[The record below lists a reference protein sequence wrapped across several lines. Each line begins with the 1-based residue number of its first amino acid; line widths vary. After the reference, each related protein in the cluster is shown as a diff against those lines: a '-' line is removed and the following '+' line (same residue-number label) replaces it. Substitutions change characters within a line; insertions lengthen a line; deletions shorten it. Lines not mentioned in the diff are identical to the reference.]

1 MSRIAVVLFN
11 LGGPDS
17 LDAVQPFLQNLFSDP
32 AIIRVPGPVRW
43 LLARLIARRRAPV
56 ARAIYEKMGGRSPI
70 VPETEAQAAAVAE
83 ILAKSAPE
91 HAWHVAIS
99 MRYWHPFAA
108 AAVRDVAAFAP
119 DRVVLLPL
127 YPQYSTTT
135 TGSSFADWSD
145 AATAA
150 GITVPTTRVCC
161 YPQDDGFI
169 AAVVESAAEALV
181 RARAPAPEA
190 PLRLLF
196 SAHGLPKKVIA
207 AGDPYQ
213 AQVEMSVAAVR
224 HRLDR
229 DGNLAGVET
238 VTCYQSRVGPLEWI
252 GPASDVEIER
262 AGRAGAAIVVVPI
275 AFVSEHSETLVE
287 LDIEYR
293 HIAEKAGAAAYIRVP
308 TVGTA
313 APFIV
318 GLARLAVDASRHNEV
333 VSGSKNGSLSRVCP
347 DMYGGCGGPKTVS
360 LSKQNS

>member
-17 LDAVQPFLQNLFSDP
+17 LDAVRPFLQNLFSDP

-43 LLARLIARRRAPV
+43 FLARLIAYRRAPI

-70 VPETEAQAAAVAE
+70 LPETEAQAAA
-83 ILAKSAPE
+83 LAGALATAAPE
-91 HAWHVAIS
+91 HTWHVAIA

-108 AAVRDVAAFAP
+108 EAARNVAVFAP
-119 DRVVLLPL
+119 DRVILLPL

-135 TGSSFADWSD
+135 TASSFADWF
-145 AATAA
+145 AAADEA
-150 GITVPTTRVCC
+150 GINVPTIRVCC
-161 YPQDDGFI
+161 YPTDPGFI
-169 AAVVESAAEALV
+169 TTVADAAVAALAK
-181 RARAPAPEA
+181 ARAAAPGV

-213 AQVEMSVAAVR
+213 NQVEMSVGAVLETLA
-224 HRLDR
+224 H
-229 DGNLAGVET
+229 GGHLAGVEV

-252 GPASDVEIER
+252 GPATDAEIER

-293 HIAEKAGAAAYIRVP
+293 HLAERAGAAAYIRVP
-308 TVGTA
+308 AVGTA
-313 APFIV
+313 PPFIA
-318 GLARLAVDASRHNEV
+318 GLAQIAVAASRGDDV
-333 VSGSKNGSLSRVCP
+333 VSGSGNDALSIICP
-347 DMYGGCGGPKTVS
+347 PRFGGCGGPRTVAV
-360 LSKQNS
+360 SKQ